1 MKPLLRCI
9 LFNSLVVFTFTLSA
23 QNISFYNKGN
33 VAIAGYDPVAYF
45 VQQAAVSGHDSIT
58 HVWSGSTWKFAS
70 LANKQLFVS
79 DPEKF
84 APQYGGYCAYGAS
97 EKHLSP
103 TDPQAWTIV
112 EGKLYLNYSPKVKS
126 MWVKDSLNRIA
137 QANQY
142 WPALNKKQ

>member
-1 MKPLLRCI
+1 M
-9 LFNSLVVFTFTLSA
+9 
-23 QNISFYNKGN
+23 
-33 VAIAGYDPVAYF
+33 
-45 VQQAAVSGHDSIT
+45 
-58 HVWSGSTWKFAS
+58 
-70 LANKQLFVS
+70 ANKQLFVS

-126 MWVKDSLNRIA
+126 MWVKDSLNRIV
-137 QANQY
+137 QANHY